1 MLRRLGVAAVAAVA
15 SLALAASAQAAPT
28 TPIMNPIPPTVCASS
43 VTASWTPSTPDP
55 GGLIV
60 AYRLD
65 IGDLTAG
72 TSYIKWTNGLSA
84 PITGLVNGHT
94 YVVRVRALQ
103 AKGSVVSYSNAS
115 GRVFKRQCL
124 IIPRLDISDY
134 VAYNPWPECPMC
146 GLREQLQVDD
156 PVIQRAVA
164 SVPDAPERFGGMV
177 LQGDGSV
184 RFM

>member
-1 MLRRLGVAAVAAVA
+1 MLRRLGALAGAALA
-15 SLALAASAQAAPT
+15 SLAFAASAQAAPS
-28 TPIMNPIPPTVCASS
+28 TPILNPIPNTCASS
-43 VTASWTPSTPDP
+43 VNVSWTPSFPEA
-55 GGLIV
+55 GGTIL

-72 TSYIKWTNGLSA
+72 TSYAKWSNGLNATIS
-84 PITGLVNGHT
+84 GLQLNHQ

-103 AKGSVVSYSNAS
+103 GKGSVLSWSNPS

-124 IIPRLDISDY
+124 IIPKLDISGY

-146 GLREQLQVDD
+146 GLRAAIQIDD
-156 PVIQRAVA
+156 PVIQRAIA

-177 LQGDGSV
+177 LEADGSV

>member
-1 MLRRLGVAAVAAVA
+1 MLRRLGAIAGAALA
-15 SLALAASAQAAPT
+15 SLAFAASAQAAPS
-28 TPIMNPIPPTVCASS
+28 TPILNPIPPTVCASAIG
-43 VTASWTPSTPDP
+43 VTWTPSTPDP
-55 GGLIV
+55 GGVIV

-72 TSYIKWTNGLSA
+72 TSYVKWVNGLGTTIS
-84 PITGLVNGHT
+84 GLVNGHT

-103 AKGSVVSYSNAS
+103 AQGSTLTYSLPS

-124 IIPRLDISDY
+124 FIPKLDISDY

-146 GLREQLQVDD
+146 GLREQIQIDD

-164 SVPDAPERFGGMV
+164 SVPDAPERFRGMD
-177 LQGDGSV
+177 LQADGAIAF
-184 RFM
+184 R

>member
-15 SLALAASAQAAPT
+15 SLAFAASAQAAPS
-28 TPIMNPIPPTVCASS
+28 TPFLNPIPNTCASS
-43 VTASWTPSTPDP
+43 VNATWTPSFPEP
-55 GGLIV
+55 GGMIL

-72 TSYIKWTNGLSA
+72 TSYVKWSNGLSA
-84 PITGLVNGHT
+84 TISGLQLNHQ
-94 YVVRVRALQ
+94 YVVRVRSLQ
-103 AKGSVVSYSNAS
+103 AKGSALTLSNPS

-124 IIPRLDISDY
+124 VIPQLDHSRY
-134 VAYNPWPECPMC
+134 VAYNPWPECIMC
-146 GLREQLQVDD
+146 GLREQIQIDD
-156 PVIQRAVA
+156 PVIQRAIA

-177 LQGDGSV
+177 LPGDGSV